1 MTPQGLQPKQS
12 NGNIFSI
19 TINNNND
26 NDSNNNNIGIDAD
39 KSIIDENHLHVRKDD
54 DDEIN
59 KATKKNIR
67 FFYRYFSFDLKFQ
80 F

>member
-1 MTPQGLQPKQS
+1 MTTQGLQPKHS

-19 TINNNND
+19 TINNNNN
-26 NDSNNNNIGIDAD
+26 NDSNNNNIGIDAE

-59 KATKKNIR
+59 NKSILYHNHRRKNHSLNLC
-67 FFYRYFSFDLKFQ
+67 FF
-80 F
+80 